1 MLQMETQQP
10 DQQHT
15 SPQQMMDQKN
25 DLIMKLSEAVNEV
38 NDELKRGL
46 SPEDYQKAEKLSLAL
61 KAAIEVVQQDGQQ
74 R

>member
-10 DQQHT
+10 NQQQA
-15 SPQQMMDQKN
+15 SAQQIGDQKQ

-46 SPEDYQKAEKLSLAL
+46 SPEEYQKAEKLSLAL
-61 KAAIEVVQQDGQQ
+61 KAAIEVVQQEGQQ

>member
-1 MLQMETQQP
+1 MLQTETQQP
-10 DQQHT
+10 NQQQA
-15 SPQQMMDQKN
+15 SAQQIGDQKH

-46 SPEDYQKAEKLSLAL
+46 SPEEYQKAEKLSLAL
-61 KAAIEVVQQDGQQ
+61 KAAIEVVQQEGQQ